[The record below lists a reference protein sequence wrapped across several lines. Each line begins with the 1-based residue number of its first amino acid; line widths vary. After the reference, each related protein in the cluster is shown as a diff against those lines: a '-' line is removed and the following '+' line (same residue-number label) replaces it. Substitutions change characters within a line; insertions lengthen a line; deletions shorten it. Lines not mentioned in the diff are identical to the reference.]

1 MHNNGEPPFPLTA
14 EKIARVATFKAC
26 GYRSFSNYISKAKEH
41 HIELYQEWGPD
52 LALESRRPFRSAT
65 RGIGLV
71 SQRTPRDID
80 RIMEGHSSDP
90 LDSQPL
96 VDDGPMGPTCLEVL
110 GAFFMLREA
119 EASLSLTANIRMDR
133 FIETVTLKLPSSKT
147 SAAAAS
153 VDRS

>member
-1 MHNNGEPPFPLTA
+1 M
-14 EKIARVATFKAC
+14 
-26 GYRSFSNYISKAKEH
+26 
-41 HIELYQEWGPD
+41 
-52 LALESRRPFRSAT
+52 
-65 RGIGLV
+65 